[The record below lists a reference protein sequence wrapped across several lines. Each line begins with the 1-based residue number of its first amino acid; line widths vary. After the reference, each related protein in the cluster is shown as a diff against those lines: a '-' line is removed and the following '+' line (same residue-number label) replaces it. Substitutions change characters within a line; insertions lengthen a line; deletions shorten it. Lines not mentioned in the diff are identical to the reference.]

1 MRGSQRKAKR
11 SASGRSE
18 SGEENKT
25 EGEDIKSRKRD

>member
-11 SASGRSE
+11 SASRRSE